1 MSALKKIL
9 FKSIPFLSLF
19 LFIFLIYS
27 LVSKAWHEVRA
38 VDEKLAIAMVTAA
51 ATVIA
56 STLTVVIGRYY
67 ERKKDIEAHFRE
79 KKLEIY
85 DDFLKEFFK
94 VMEHPE
100 DQDNMVSFLREWQRK
115 MILWGGQEVLKKYVE
130 WMKKLKAGAPD
141 AKAIWLTEDFFRA
154 IRKDLG
160 HSSSQ
165 LPKGTFIYLILR
177 DADLFIK
184 MSKENPNI
192 TLAQL
197 ADIEKS
203 IEENR

>member
-1 MSALKKIL
+1 MTALKKIISKL
-9 FKSIPFLSLF
+9 IPFLTLSIF
-19 LFIFLIYS
+19 LFLIYWV
-27 LVSKAWHEVRA
+27 VSKVWNFLHS

-51 ATVIA
+51 TTVIV

-79 KKLEIY
+79 KKIEIY
-85 DDFLKEFFK
+85 DDFLREFFNI
-94 VMEHPE
+94 MENPE
-100 DQDNMVSFLREWQRK
+100 GQDDLVSFLREWQRK

-130 WMKKLKAGAPD
+130 WMGKLKSGEPD
-141 AKAIWLTEDFFRA
+141 AKTMWLTEDFFRA

-165 LPKGTFIYLILR
+165 LPKGTFTHLILR
-177 DADLFIK
+177 NADLFIK

-197 ADIEKS
+197 AEVEKN
-203 IEENR
+203 IVENR

>member
-1 MSALKKIL
+1 MAAFKKIL
-9 FKSIPFLSLF
+9 FKFIPFLVLF
-19 LFIFLIYS
+19 IFIFLIYW
-27 LVSKAWHEVRA
+27 LVSKTWHELRA
-38 VDEKLAIAMVTAA
+38 IDEKLAIAMVTAA
-51 ATVIA
+51 TTIIA

-67 ERKKDIEAHFRE
+67 ERKKDIEAHFRD

-94 VMEHPE
+94 IMECPE
-100 DQDNMVSFLREWQRK
+100 DQDKMVSFLREWQRK

-130 WMKKLKAGAPD
+130 WMDKLKSGEAD
-141 AKAIWLTEDFFRA
+141 AQAMWLTEDFFRA

-160 HSSSQ
+160 HSSLH

-177 DADLFIK
+177 DADFFIK

-192 TLAQL
+192 TLAEL
-197 ADIEKS
+197 ADIKK
-203 IEENR
+203 N